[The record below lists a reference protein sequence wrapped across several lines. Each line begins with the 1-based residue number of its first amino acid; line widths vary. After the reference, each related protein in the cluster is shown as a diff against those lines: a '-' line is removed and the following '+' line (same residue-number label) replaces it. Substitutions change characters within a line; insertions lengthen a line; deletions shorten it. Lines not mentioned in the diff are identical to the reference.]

1 MEYDAILFDHDGVI
15 TTPPPLDLL
24 HAAARETFVEAG
36 VESPPDRHVEGLALG
51 VTVDWLEDRCAEYG
65 LDRDE
70 FWELR
75 DGTAAAFQREAVR
88 EGDKTPY
95 DDVTALDA
103 LDHDL
108 GIVSSNQHETIEFVL
123 EHFDLAD
130 RFETYYGRE
139 PVVESIRRR
148 KPNSHYVDRAMSDL
162 NAERAL
168 FVGDSESDVEAAH
181 NAGIDSAYLHR
192 PHRDGSLSV
201 DPTYELDS
209 LTDLHDLP
217 GVRAAAD
224 AGRCG
229 SVTES

>member
-1 MEYDAILFDHDGVI
+1 MRYDAILFDHDGVI
-15 TTPPPLDLL
+15 TTPPSLDLL
-24 HAAARETFVEAG
+24 HDAARETFAEAG

-51 VTVDWLEDRCAEYG
+51 VTVDWLEDVCAEHG

-75 DGTAAAFQREAVR
+75 DGTAAAYQREAVR
-88 EGDKTPY
+88 EGEKTLY

-103 LDHDL
+103 LDHDA
-108 GIVSSNQHETIEFVL
+108 GIVSTNQHETIEFVL

-139 PVVESIRRR
+139 PTVGSVRR
-148 KPNSHYVDRAMSDL
+148 KKPNPHYVERALSDL
-162 NAERAL
+162 DADRAL
-168 FVGDSESDVEAAH
+168 FVGDSETDVEAAH

-192 PHRDGSLSV
+192 PHRDGALSV

-217 GVRAAAD
+217 GVHTVTDAD
-224 AGRCG
+224 RPETV
-229 SVTES
+229 SES